1 MDSKKNY
8 KNNIKNNFYFF
19 KYVFEFSKS
28 YVISQGIIS
37 IIEGLIPLIYII
49 IPKLIIDGL
58 INRKNFSEIV
68 NYILIYIL
76 IQLTAS
82 LITAILTE
90 KYVNL
95 NGHLYAMHFLLI
107 INKKVVSLDMAQLD
121 LPETHQKLALAQD
134 IIYKGIG
141 INLINSLFHSLS
153 SIVLIISTTIIIIS
167 ADINL
172 IFVIILFSFFSVYL
186 NLKSENWKISQRD
199 ENIYLTRILNYYIR
213 IMGESSS
220 AKEMKMFGFVDWIM
234 NKYLTT
240 LSFLRIRLK
249 KLYNT
254 SMNIKIVSIIGEN
267 LKSNGIYLYLAWKT
281 FIGNITVGQFSQYF
295 TATSQLSN
303 AILNFV
309 GFITQLNINGK
320 YIESFREFMELE
332 SDIKRNND
340 ILLKNGEIKTIESI
354 LKGDDLTIRLENVY
368 FAYPG
373 TDKYVLENINYVF
386 EYGKVY
392 VIVGENGAGKSTL
405 INLISGLY
413 EPTSGTI
420 YLNDIPI
427 NQIDYM
433 DYRNIFSIVFQDF
446 KYFSF
451 TIAENIGLN
460 KSNDSN
466 EFKIASYLQEV
477 GLGGKIKTLPKGIHT
492 NLDKIFYEDGVILS
506 GGENQKLALA
516 RALFRETPVIMLDEP
531 SSALDPISEDDLLS
545 KFKNL
550 AADKLVI
557 YISHRM
563 TCASTADQIIFI
575 KNKTIF
581 EQGSH
586 RELIDKNGDYAKY
599 YQTQAKYYV

>member
-199 ENIYLTRILNYYIR
+199 QNIYLTRILNYYIR

-295 TATSQLSN
+295 TATSQLSS

-340 ILLKNGEIKTIESI
+340 ILLKNGEIKTIESV
-354 LKGDDLTIRLENVY
+354 LKGNDLTIRLENVY

-451 TIAENIGLN
+451 TIAENVALN

-466 EFKIASYLQEV
+466 EFKISSYLQEV

>member
-295 TATSQLSN
+295 TATSQLSS

-340 ILLKNGEIKTIESI
+340 ILLKNGEIKTIESV
-354 LKGDDLTIRLENVY
+354 LKCNDLTIRLENVY

-451 TIAENIGLN
+451 TIAENVALN

-466 EFKIASYLQEV
+466 EFKISSYLQEV
-477 GLGGKIKTLPKGIHT
+477 GLGDKIKTLPKGIHT

>member
-1 MDSKKNY
+1 MNSKKGY
-8 KNNIKNNFYFF
+8 KENIKNNFYFF

-28 YVISQGIIS
+28 YVISQAIIS
-37 IIEGLIPLIYII
+37 IIEGLTPLIYII

-58 INRKNFSEIV
+58 INGKNFSEIV
-68 NYILIYIL
+68 KYILIYIL
-76 IQLTAS
+76 IQLTSS
-82 LITAILTE
+82 LVITILTE

-121 LPETHQKLALAQD
+121 LSETHQKLALAQD

-167 ADINL
+167 TDINL

-213 IMGESSS
+213 IMGENSS

-254 SMNIKIVSIIGEN
+254 SMNIKIVSIVAEN

-281 FIGNITVGQFSQYF
+281 FIGKITVGQFSQYF

-303 AILNFV
+303 AILSFV

-332 SDIKRNND
+332 SNIKKNND
-340 ILLKNGEIKTIESI
+340 ILLNSGEIKTIDNI
-354 LKGDDLTIRLENVY
+354 LKDNDLTIRLEDVY

-373 TDKYVLENINYVF
+373 TDKYVLENVNYVF

-451 TIAENIGLN
+451 TIAENVGLD
-460 KSNDSN
+460 KYNDST
-466 EFKIASYLQEV
+466 ESKITSYLQEV
-477 GLGGKIKTLPKGIHT
+477 GLGAKIKNLPKGIHT

-575 KNKTIF
+575 KNNTIF

-586 RELIDKNGDYAKY
+586 RELIDKNGDYSKY

>member
-295 TATSQLSN
+295 TATSQLSS

-340 ILLKNGEIKTIESI
+340 ILLKNGEIKTIESV
-354 LKGDDLTIRLENVY
+354 LKGNDLTIRLENVY

-451 TIAENIGLN
+451 TIAENVALN

-466 EFKIASYLQEV
+466 EFKISSYLQEV
-477 GLGGKIKTLPKGIHT
+477 GLGDKIKTLPKGIHT

-581 EQGSH
+581 EHGSH
-586 RELIDKNGDYAKY
+586 RELIDKNGDYAEY

>member
-186 NLKSENWKISQRD
+186 NLRSENWKISQRD

-295 TATSQLSN
+295 TATSQLSS

-340 ILLKNGEIKTIESI
+340 ILLKNGEIKTIESV
-354 LKGDDLTIRLENVY
+354 LKCNDLTIRLENVY

-451 TIAENIGLN
+451 TIAENVALN

-466 EFKIASYLQEV
+466 EFKISSYLQEV
-477 GLGGKIKTLPKGIHT
+477 GLGDKIKTLPKGIHT

>member
-295 TATSQLSN
+295 TATSQLSS

-340 ILLKNGEIKTIESI
+340 ILLKNGEIKTIESV
-354 LKGDDLTIRLENVY
+354 LKGNDLTIRLENVY

-420 YLNDIPI
+420 YLNNIPI

-451 TIAENIGLN
+451 TIAENVALN

-466 EFKIASYLQEV
+466 EFKISSYLQEV

>member
-295 TATSQLSN
+295 TATSQLSS

-340 ILLKNGEIKTIESI
+340 ILLKNGEIKTIESV
-354 LKGDDLTIRLENVY
+354 LKGNDLTIRLENVY

-373 TDKYVLENINYVF
+373 TDKYVLENINCVF

-420 YLNDIPI
+420 YLNNIPI

-451 TIAENIGLN
+451 TIAENVALN

-466 EFKIASYLQEV
+466 EFKISSYLQEV

>member
-186 NLKSENWKISQRD
+186 NLRSENWKISQRD

-295 TATSQLSN
+295 TATSQLSS

-340 ILLKNGEIKTIESI
+340 ILLKNGEIKTIESV
-354 LKGDDLTIRLENVY
+354 LKCNDLTIRLENVY

-451 TIAENIGLN
+451 TIAENVALN

-466 EFKIASYLQEV
+466 EFKISSYLQEV
-477 GLGGKIKTLPKGIHT
+477 GLGDKIKTLPKGIHT
-492 NLDKIFYEDGVILS
+492 NLDKIFYEDGVIFS

>member
-1 MDSKKNY
+1 
-8 KNNIKNNFYFF
+8 
-19 KYVFEFSKS
+19 
-28 YVISQGIIS
+28 
-37 IIEGLIPLIYII
+37 
-49 IPKLIIDGL
+49 
-58 INRKNFSEIV
+58 
-68 NYILIYIL
+68 
-76 IQLTAS
+76 
-82 LITAILTE
+82 
-90 KYVNL
+90 
-95 NGHLYAMHFLLI
+95 
-107 INKKVVSLDMAQLD
+107 
-121 LPETHQKLALAQD
+121 
-134 IIYKGIG
+134 
-141 INLINSLFHSLS
+141 
-153 SIVLIISTTIIIIS
+153 
-167 ADINL
+167 
-172 IFVIILFSFFSVYL
+172 
-186 NLKSENWKISQRD
+186 
-199 ENIYLTRILNYYIR
+199 
-213 IMGESSS
+213 MGESSS

-295 TATSQLSN
+295 TATSQLSS

-340 ILLKNGEIKTIESI
+340 ILLKNGEIKTIESV
-354 LKGDDLTIRLENVY
+354 LKGNDLTIRLENVY

-451 TIAENIGLN
+451 TIAENVALN

-466 EFKIASYLQEV
+466 EFKISSIF
-477 GLGGKIKTLPKGIHT
+477 KK
-492 NLDKIFYEDGVILS
+492 LD
-506 GGENQKLALA
+506 
-516 RALFRETPVIMLDEP
+516 
-531 SSALDPISEDDLLS
+531 
-545 KFKNL
+545 
-550 AADKLVI
+550 
-557 YISHRM
+557 
-563 TCASTADQIIFI
+563 
-575 KNKTIF
+575 
-581 EQGSH
+581 
-586 RELIDKNGDYAKY
+586 
-599 YQTQAKYYV
+599 

>member
-295 TATSQLSN
+295 TATSQLSS

-340 ILLKNGEIKTIESI
+340 ILLKNGEIKTIESV
-354 LKGDDLTIRLENVY
+354 LKGNDLTIRLENVY

-451 TIAENIGLN
+451 TIAENVALN

-466 EFKIASYLQEV
+466 EFKISSYLQEV

>member
-295 TATSQLSN
+295 TATSQLSS

-340 ILLKNGEIKTIESI
+340 ILLKNGEIKTIESV
-354 LKGDDLTIRLENVY
+354 LKGNDLTIRLENVY

-451 TIAENIGLN
+451 TIAENVALN

-466 EFKIASYLQEV
+466 EFKISSYLQEV
-477 GLGGKIKTLPKGIHT
+477 GLGDKIKTLPKGIHT